1 MAHLP
6 EEEWG
11 HIIAKEGLRRYTPHT
26 ITEAESLK
34 AHLRQIRKRGVAF
47 SDQEVDRD
55 VRAVAAPILDPN
67 GELIAGVSIAGPLY
81 RISRRRVGELS
92 KLVMEYAQKIS
103 SQFRNESNIAARG
116 GSKNIQRK
124 RRV

>member
-1 MAHLP
+1 L
-6 EEEWG
+6 
-11 HIIAKEGLRRYTPHT
+11 KRYTPHT
-26 ITEAESLK
+26 LTEAEPLK